1 MIRLPVVAV
10 VGRPNVGKST
20 LINRICQ
27 SSELVV
33 QEKPG
38 STRDRKY
45 MVADW
50 RGRLFQLVD
59 TGGLDLRSGEK
70 LHQDVVRQATL
81 AMEEADLILFL
92 VDGKEGLL
100 PSDLEVASAL
110 RKVTKLVFLVVNK
123 IDNPEDQYSHM
134 EFYSLGFGDPIAIS
148 ALHGIGV
155 GDLLDGVVKYL
166 PVKEGE
172 LKVDLSIAIVGRPN
186 VGKSSLLNR
195 ILGQERVIVSNLPGT
210 TRDAI
215 DTVVKMDDLMVQFV
229 DTAGIR
235 TKKSGYDDVD
245 YYSVIRTY
253 RSLER
258 GQIAL
263 VVIDGS
269 TEISRKDV
277 TIGWEALKRGCS
289 IIFVLNKWDKLA
301 EEERLAMNEA
311 ATEKLADLAF
321 APVVRVSAKT
331 GMGLNKLLKTI
342 FQIFQERSKKISTK
356 KLNELLQEI
365 AQKAQTAGFSALK
378 LKYMSQIK
386 TDPPT
391 FILFLK
397 NVSKASE
404 PFRRFVINNLRA
416 RFGFSAAPI
425 RLILREAE

>member
-1 MIRLPVVAV
+1 
-10 VGRPNVGKST
+10 
-20 LINRICQ
+20 
-27 SSELVV
+27 
-33 QEKPG
+33 
-38 STRDRKY
+38 
-45 MVADW
+45 
-50 RGRLFQLVD
+50 
-59 TGGLDLRSGEK
+59 
-70 LHQDVVRQATL
+70 
-81 AMEEADLILFL
+81 
-92 VDGKEGLL
+92 
-100 PSDLEVASAL
+100 
-110 RKVTKLVFLVVNK
+110 VVNK
-123 IDNPEDQYSHM
+123 IDNPEDRYSHM
-134 EFYSLGFGDPIAIS
+134 EFYSLGFGNPIAIS

-155 GDLLDGVVKYL
+155 GDLLDEVVKHL

-186 VGKSSLLNR
+186 VGKSSLLNH
-195 ILGQERVIVSNLPGT
+195 ILGQERVIVSDLPGT

-258 GQIAL
+258 SQIAL

-277 TIGWEALKRGCS
+277 TIGWEALERGCS

-301 EEERLAMNEA
+301 QEEKLAANEV

-321 APVVRVSAKT
+321 APVVRISAKT

-342 FQIFQERSKKISTK
+342 FQVFQERSKKISTK
-356 KLNELLQEI
+356 KLNECLQEI

-397 NVSKASE
+397 NASKASE

>member
-45 MVADW
+45 MVTDW

-59 TGGLDLRSGEK
+59 TGGLDLRSDEK

-100 PSDLEVASAL
+100 SSDLEVASAL
-110 RKVTKLVFLVVNK
+110 RKATKLVFLLVNK
-123 IDNPEDQYSHM
+123 IDNPEDHYSHM

-155 GDLLDGVVKYL
+155 GDLLDEVVEHL
-166 PVKEGE
+166 PIKGGE
-172 LKVDLSIAIVGRPN
+172 LKVDISIAIVGRPN

-195 ILGQERVIVSNLPGT
+195 ILGQERVIVSDLPGT

-258 GQIAL
+258 SQIAL

-301 EEERLAMNEA
+301 EGERLAMNEA

-321 APVVRVSAKT
+321 APVVRISAKT

-397 NVSKASE
+397 NASKASE

>member
-1 MIRLPVVAV
+1 MPVVAV

-123 IDNPEDQYSHM
+123 IDNPEDHYSHM

-195 ILGQERVIVSNLPGT
+195 ILGQERVIVSDLPGT

-269 TEISRKDV
+269 AEISRKDV
-277 TIGWEALKRGCS
+277 TIGWEALKRY
-289 IIFVLNKWDKLA
+289 IK
-301 EEERLAMNEA
+301 R
-311 ATEKLADLAF
+311 AD
-321 APVVRVSAKT
+321 AKFDYP
-331 GMGLNKLLKTI
+331 LC
-342 FQIFQERSKKISTK
+342 
-356 KLNELLQEI
+356 
-365 AQKAQTAGFSALK
+365 
-378 LKYMSQIK
+378 
-386 TDPPT
+386 
-391 FILFLK
+391 LFL
-397 NVSKASE
+397 SQ
-404 PFRRFVINNLRA
+404 VIQGNKIAVKKRK
-416 RFGFSAAPI
+416 PVI
-425 RLILREAE
+425 IILKIESPP